1 MIMRGNNRSNEG
13 QKIIQSIINGAKI
26 CRIALCDGGK
36 AYIIPMSFGY
46 DGKRIYLHSSEKGK
60 KVELMRK
67 STSICFELESHVEIR
82 ESSVPCRFGMDY
94 KSVVGYGKL
103 VFLSSIR
110 EKKEAL
116 LTIMEHYTGKRE
128 FEFNEEV
135 MRRTLVIAIDIEE
148 MTYRISEKTL
158 LQPEN

>member
-1 MIMRGNNRSNEG
+1 MIMRGNSRSNEG
-13 QKIIQSIINGAKI
+13 QKMIKSIINEAKI
-26 CRIALCDGGK
+26 CRLALCDGET

-46 DGKRIYLHSSEKGK
+46 DGNRIYLHSSEKGK

-67 STSICFELESHVEIR
+67 SAKICFELESDVKIR
-82 ESSVPCRFGMDY
+82 EGNVPCKFGMDY
-94 KSVVGYGKL
+94 KSVIGYGKL
-103 VFLSSIR
+103 VFLSSMR

-135 MRRTLVIAIDIEE
+135 MRANARHC
-148 MTYRISEKTL
+148 
-158 LQPEN
+158 N